1 MMILIRKI
9 ISCGKMLML
18 HALVV
23 GLESSVFMKRLEI
36 MQSLAP
42 LPFDYPAK
50 GCLSISFGLAT
61 ETMLAVLVRHSIQ
74 MLLADVKVWIKPDRN
89 KSMLFP
95 NSAMVGMQGGAGR
108 PADLLGLPAKIALA
122 GICVCDVGFMQI
134 NL

>member
-42 LPFDYPAK
+42 LPFDYPTK
-50 GCLSISFGLAT
+50 GCLSISFGKAT

-74 MLLADVKVWIKPDRN
+74 MLLADVKVWIKPGSN

-95 NSAMVGMQGGAGR
+95 KSAMAHNGATAMHATNSG
-108 PADLLGLPAKIALA
+108 
-122 GICVCDVGFMQI
+122 CV
-134 NL
+134 